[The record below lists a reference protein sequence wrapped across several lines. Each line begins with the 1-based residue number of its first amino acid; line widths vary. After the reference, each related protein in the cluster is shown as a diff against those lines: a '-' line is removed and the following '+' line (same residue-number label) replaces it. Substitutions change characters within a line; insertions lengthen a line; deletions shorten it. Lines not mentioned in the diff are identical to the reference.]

1 MISSTKCQVISDPH
15 TSSSETLTRG
25 QIVKSTRAKSR
36 KTRVYKFFNFLRK
49 QYTSILNDS
58 NAVILDVA
66 GGKGDLSFMI
76 SNIYDSYPI
85 VIDPRKTNHS
95 SLLRSISFL
104 EQHPELVEERSVE
117 GSLSF
122 QPLAA
127 LLNELE
133 EHRKRRDHHHWIS
146 PLNMQIYFN
155 DDLIQAIYK
164 EHKEKGSWTKF
175 WLSKRLNDA
184 ISAEASWAYIMNTKL
199 IVGFHP
205 DQATESIVD
214 FAMFMNIPFAI
225 VPCCV
230 FPSEFPNRRWNGERV
245 RDHQGFV
252 EYLKAKHPKIQVE
265 KLDFDFCESGKNT
278 ILYMEPQAYDYGNK
292 NEYIIP
298 IKRMK

>member
-1 MISSTKCQVISDPH
+1 MCPVLLTSRVTTVMVSSMKCQVISSPH
-15 TSSSETLTRG
+15 ASSSETLSRE

-36 KTRVYKFFNFLRK
+36 KTRVYKFFKFLRK
-49 QYTSILNDS
+49 HYSTILNDD
-58 NAVILDVA
+58 NAFILDVA

-76 SNIYDSYPI
+76 ANIYDSSPI
-85 VIDPRKTNHS
+85 VVDPRNTNHT

-104 EQHPELVEERSVE
+104 KQNPELVEERSVE

-127 LLNELE
+127 LLHELE
-133 EHRKRRDHHHWIS
+133 EKRKRRENDWIS
-146 PLNMQIYFN
+146 PINMQIYFN
-155 DDLIQAIYK
+155 DDLIEAVYK
-164 EHKEKGSWTKF
+164 EYEQKGSWEKF
-175 WLSKRLNDA
+175 WLSKRWNDA

-214 FAMFMNIPFAI
+214 FALFMNIPFAI

-245 RDHQGFV
+245 RDHRVFI

-278 ILYMEPQAYDYGNK
+278 VLFTELQ
-292 NEYIIP
+292 E
-298 IKRMK
+298 